1 MRAPDRARAVPLST
15 PGRTCPVAYR
25 YAPAV
30 FRRAAEVEGET
41 LYVIG
46 GLYGNP
52 FALDAILAR
61 AADEPV
67 APTLVFNGDFN
78 WFDAD
83 PDGFAAL
90 NARVLEHVALRG
102 NVETELAG
110 DDESAGCGCA
120 YPDWVGDAEVARSN
134 AILRELRATARGFP
148 DLRARLGALPM
159 HAVARVG
166 GEPIAIVHGD
176 AWSLAGW
183 AFAQE
188 RLREDPATAARA
200 FDAAGVRVFASS
212 HTCLPVLASF
222 DRAGGRCLI
231 ANNGA
236 AGMPNFRGAR
246 YGIAT
251 RISVRPGSDALYGER
266 VGRVHVEAIAVRYD
280 HDRWL
285 AAFDALW
292 PAGSPAALSYRR
304 RILEGPAYD
313 PRAAVRRAVRTEPA
327 ARQIA

>member
-1 MRAPDRARAVPLST
+1 VSV

-30 FRRAAEVEGET
+30 FRRAPEIEAET

-52 FALDAILAR
+52 FALDAILER
-61 AADEPV
+61 AAREPG
-67 APTLVFNGDFN
+67 APTLVFSGDFN
-78 WFDAD
+78 WFDVD

-90 NARVLEHVALRG
+90 NARALEHVALRG

-110 DDESAGCGCA
+110 DDDSAGCGCG
-120 YPDWVGDAEVARSN
+120 YPEWVADAEVDRSN
-134 AILRELRATARGFP
+134 AILAQLRETARRFP

-188 RLREDPATAARA
+188 RLRDDPAEAARA

-212 HTCLPVLASF
+212 HTCLPVLQPL
-222 DRAGGRCLI
+222 DTPGGRCLI

-236 AGMPNFRGAR
+236 GGMPNFRGTR
-246 YGIAT
+246 HGLAT
-251 RISVRPGSDALYGER
+251 RISVHPAADALYGER
-266 VGRVHVEAIAVRYD
+266 LGAVHVEAIVVRYD
-280 HDRWL
+280 HERW
-285 AAFDALW
+285 ARHFDGLW
-292 PAGSPAALSYRR
+292 PPGSPAALSYRR
-304 RILEGPAYD
+304 RIHAGPAYD
-313 PRAAVRRAVRTEPA
+313 PRDAVRATVRVDPA
-327 ARQIA
+327 ARPTAVA